1 MLYQYI
7 DSFNDEVRIR
17 PGLREA
23 YRSLLDEWNALRAQL
38 KDRGYQKTL
47 VDIWLEERKRHFAIA
62 TGEIEGLYTLRPD
75 VTEQLITEGLD
86 KAHSSQTFEK
96 IPTTTLQG
104 LLRDQQE
111 TLEIVVELVES
122 QNALTE
128 SKIRGLH
135 TRVTNHQ
142 QTATGTDSF
151 GSRTQIPLLK
161 GQYKIRPNNP
171 TRPDGVVHP
180 YCSPEDTPMEMQRL
194 LELHRER
201 MAAGVEAIEEAAWL
215 HHRFVNIHPFQDGNG
230 RVARLLMAY
239 VCIKSGGFPPLI
251 DRSNRDLYIQ
261 TLEQADLG
269 DLTPF
274 AELLIDNV
282 TTHILRA
289 NNIARRVLEDKNQYL
304 HPNNGVT
311 VSGVYYPPGSPEA
324 DRDTPLIDSDEY
336 EEPDV

>member
-38 KDRGYQKTL
+38 EARGNRKTL

-62 TGEIEGLYTLRPD
+62 TGEIEGLYTLRRGF
-75 VTEQLITEGLD
+75 TEQLITEGLEG
-86 KAHSSQTFEK
+86 ARQSHTFEE
-96 IPTTTLQG
+96 IPTATLQG

-111 TLEIVVELVES
+111 TLEIVFELVKS
-122 QNALTE
+122 QDALTE
-128 SKIRGLH
+128 IEIRGLH
-135 TRVTNHQ
+135 TLVTAHQ
-142 QTATGTDSF
+142 QTATGIDPF

-215 HHRFVNIHPFQDGNG
+215 HHRFVHIHPFQDGNG

-311 VSGVYYPPGSPEA
+311 ISGVYYPPGSPEA